1 MLGNMMQEQLI
12 ISGVLEHAEKYNAN
26 TEIVSNTIE
35 GGIHRYTIKDSAQR
49 SKKLANALLKLGVE
63 QGDVIAT
70 MAVNSYRH
78 LELYFGISGLGAI
91 LHTLNPR
98 LFPDDIKYI
107 VNHAEDKYIFV
118 DAPFLPIIE
127 GVLPDL
133 KTLKGIIVLTDKAN
147 MPSSSIE
154 NLICYEDLISDESE
168 EIVWPQF
175 DENTAS
181 SLCYTSG
188 TTGNPK
194 GVLYSH
200 RSTILH
206 AWYATA
212 GNAMN
217 VTSKT
222 VLLPV
227 VPMFHVNAWGI
238 PYAGAMFGAKLVFPG
253 PALDGASVYELI
265 DNEKPDLLMGVPTV
279 WLGLLQHLNETNQT
293 LDCVETALVGGSAAP
308 RAMIQEF
315 EEKS

>member
-1 MLGNMMQEQLI
+1 MLGNMMQEQLL

-35 GGIHRYTIKDSAQR
+35 GGIHKYTIKDSALR
-49 SKKLANALLKLGVE
+49 SKKLANALLKLGIE
-63 QGDVIAT
+63 EGDVIAT

-78 LELYFGISGLGAI
+78 LELYFGISGLGAV

-98 LFPDDIKYI
+98 LFPEDIKYI

-118 DAPFLPIIE
+118 DTPFLPIIE
-127 GVLPDL
+127 NVYSDL
-133 KTLKGIIVLTDKAN
+133 KSVKGVIVLTDKNN
-147 MPSSSIE
+147 MPNSSLD
-154 NLICYEDLISDESE
+154 NLICYEDFISDESD

-200 RSTILH
+200 RSTVLH

-222 VLLPV
+222 VLL
-227 VPMFHVNAWGI
+227 
-238 PYAGAMFGAKLVFPG
+238 L
-253 PALDGASVYELI
+253 SLI
-265 DNEKPDLLMGVPTV
+265 
-279 WLGLLQHLNETNQT
+279 H
-293 LDCVETALVGGSAAP
+293 
-308 RAMIQEF
+308 I
-315 EEKS
+315 

>member
-1 MLGNMMQEQLI
+1 
-12 ISGVLEHAEKYNAN
+12 
-26 TEIVSNTIE
+26 
-35 GGIHRYTIKDSAQR
+35 
-49 SKKLANALLKLGVE
+49 
-63 QGDVIAT
+63 

-175 DENTAS
+175 DENTAFFYRGKF
-181 SLCYTSG
+181 YTC
-188 TTGNPK
+188 
-194 GVLYSH
+194 
-200 RSTILH
+200 R
-206 AWYATA
+206 
-212 GNAMN
+212 
-217 VTSKT
+217 
-222 VLLPV
+222 
-227 VPMFHVNAWGI
+227 
-238 PYAGAMFGAKLVFPG
+238 
-253 PALDGASVYELI
+253 
-265 DNEKPDLLMGVPTV
+265 
-279 WLGLLQHLNETNQT
+279 
-293 LDCVETALVGGSAAP
+293 P
-308 RAMIQEF
+308 R
-315 EEKS
+315 

>member
-238 PYAGAMFGAKLVFPG
+238 PYASFMYGAKMVFPG
-253 PALDGASVYELI
+253 PFTDGESISNLI
-265 DNEKPDLLMGVPTV
+265 TTEKVNQLMGVPTV
-279 WLGLLQHLNETNQT
+279 WLDLLNYTEKNNIV
-293 LDCVETALVGGSAAP
+293 LDSVESVLVGGSACLLYTSDAADDP
-308 RAMIQEF
+308 
-315 EEKS
+315 